1 MKIVINNLNKFYG
14 TFKALDNI
22 NLDINKG
29 ELVALLGPSGCGK
42 TTLLRIIAGL
52 DYPDKGE
59 IKIIAE
65 ENIFNGNKNN
75 IGFVFQH
82 YALFKHMDV
91 FENIAFGLKV
101 KPKNERLS
109 KDNINE
115 KVKELLDLVQMDWA
129 AKRFPNQ
136 LSGGQRQ
143 RVALARCLAI
153 EPDILLLDEPF
164 GALDAKVRKELRRW
178 LKHLHEK
185 LHLTSIFVTH
195 DQEEALELADRI
207 VVMNQGRIIQ
217 EGSPLDVYE
226 NPNDPFVFNFLGN
239 VNLFVYENN
248 KNGIKIMPKSI
259 KNFHETE
266 NLKVLYVRP
275 HDISLSRE
283 RISNEQIKAT
293 IKNIFYLGT
302 SIKMELEMDN
312 YVDLIEVEISR
323 DEYFHNNYLKNEVV
337 FGNLNSV
344 KIFDKK
350 SI

>member
-239 VNLFVYENN
+239 VNLFEYENN
-248 KNGIKIMPKSI
+248 GNGIQIMPKSI

-344 KIFDKK
+344 KVFDKK